1 MNVEEK
7 TLPERLKQTYSRSQ
21 LAPSKSVREKSNS
34 LVCKK
39 KKENAL
45 SSLIELSMNC
55 GKSLIKDSEL
65 QYM

>member
-39 KKENAL
+39 KRKRTVVADRIVN
-45 SSLIELSMNC
+45 ELRKKLNK
-55 GKSLIKDSEL
+55 G
-65 QYM
+65 Q